1 MYGRVPREGVSEND
15 GHRRRAVSAL
25 RSSPDRVVFTE
36 EGNTDGW
43 IASDTT
49 VTLDTTR

>member
-1 MYGRVPREGVSEND
+1 MTESD
-15 GHRRRAVSAL
+15 GSHTRVSAL

-36 EGNTDGW
+36 ENNRDGW

-49 VTLDTTR
+49 LSLDTIR

>member
-1 MYGRVPREGVSEND
+1 VNETDGPRTP
-15 GHRRRAVSAL
+15 VSAL

-36 EGNTDGW
+36 EGNRDGW

-49 VTLDTTR
+49 LSLDTIR

>member
-1 MYGRVPREGVSEND
+1 MEDAD
-15 GHRRRAVSAL
+15 GPTASVSAL
-25 RSSPDRVVFTE
+25 QASPGRVVFTE
-36 EGNTDGW
+36 EGNRDGW